1 MTRDQAIAEA
11 VAAAGRAKELA
22 RFADQDLTHPD
33 YKAQVSLRTAV
44 GALHADLSR
53 AYAAIAAAL
62 PDTAEEITNG

>member
-1 MTRDQAIAEA
+1 MTREQAIAEA

-44 GALHADLSR
+44 GTLHTDLSR
-53 AYAAIAAAL
+53 TYSALAAVL
-62 PDTAEEITNG
+62 PATDTTTEN